1 MALNPANDK
10 ERRMSKT
17 QPKKK
22 MSAKN
27 IGAAFLMALLALS
40 LLGFGVEGFGGRT
53 QNVATVGDRNITANE
68 YARALQNEMRA
79 LQSQFGQAVTM
90 EQARL
95 FGLDQMVLEQLVT
108 GAVLDSE
115 AARMGLSAGDVTV
128 QREILQIGAFQG
140 LDGQIDREAYRFAL
154 QNAGMNEGEF
164 ETSIRED
171 VARSILQLAIT
182 SGASAPD
189 SIVSPLLAFQAQT
202 RSISVATLTES
213 NLATPIEEPDQ
224 AALQAFFDANQD
236 RYMLPE
242 GKRIAYAFVT
252 PDMLIDTLD
261 VDEGILRDAF
271 EARRAQFSQPE
282 RRLVERLV
290 FPDMES
296 AEEARARLDAGD
308 VTFEALVA
316 ERGLELEDTDMGD
329 VSREQLGQA
338 ADMVFALSTPGIAGP
353 AQTSLGPAIFRMN
366 AILAA
371 QETAFEDVREEL
383 RAEQLSDMARRILSD
398 DFDLY
403 EDLLAGGATVEQ
415 LAAETD
421 MQSGEI
427 DWRPGKTEGIAA
439 YERFRDAAEAVNEG
453 DFAEI
458 GVLDDGGLFA
468 VEFVERLPAAP
479 SPLDDI
485 REQVVTDWRNA
496 QVLEALRV
504 QAIAVEVALQSDAE
518 DAELPVAP
526 TRFEGIRRTDFLPD
540 LPRDLVGEVFEMAE
554 GETRMI
560 EGSGRIHVVKLH
572 AIEAPDTML
581 EDVAD
586 LRGALQRQIEQS
598 LAQDLFGYFAGALR
612 QSTPIQI
619 NQQMITAVQESF

>member
-1 MALNPANDK
+1 
-10 ERRMSKT
+10 MSKT

-95 FGLDQMVLEQLVT
+95 FGLDQMVIEQLVT

-171 VARSILQLAIT
+171 VARSLLQLAIT

-189 SIVSPLLAFQAQT
+189 SIVSPILTFQAQT
-202 RSISVATLTES
+202 RAVSVATLTES
-213 NLATPIEEPDQ
+213 NLPSPVDAPDQ
-224 AALQAFFDANQD
+224 AALQAFYDANQD
-236 RYMLPE
+236 QYMQPE

-261 VDEGILRDAF
+261 VDENILRDAF
-271 EARRAQFSQPE
+271 EARRSQFSQPE

-290 FPDMES
+290 FQDMDS
-296 AEEARARLDAGD
+296 AEEARQRIDRAEA
-308 VTFEALVA
+308 TFESLVA
-316 ERGLELEDTDMGD
+316 ERGLDLEDTDMGD
-329 VSREQLGQA
+329 VSRDQLGAA
-338 ADMVFALSTPGIAGP
+338 ADVVFALDSPGIAGP
-353 AQTSLGPAIFRMN
+353 VQTSLGPAIFRMN

-371 QETAFEDVREEL
+371 QETSFEDVREEL
-383 RAEQLSDMARRILSD
+383 RAEQLSDMARRVLSD

-403 EDLLAGGATVEQ
+403 EDLLAGGATVAQ

-427 DWRPGKTEGIAA
+427 DWRPGMSDGIAA
-439 YERFRDAAEAVNEG
+439 YERFRDAAEAVSEG

-458 GVLDDGGLFA
+458 VVLDDGGLFA
-468 VEFVERLPAAP
+468 LEFVERLPAAP
-479 SPLDDI
+479 SPLEDI
-485 REQVVTDWRNA
+485 REQVTTDWRNA

-504 QAIAVEVALQSDAE
+504 QAIALEVALQSGAQDA
-518 DAELPVAP
+518 DLSVVP

-560 EGSGRIHVVKLH
+560 EGTGRIHVVQLH
-572 AIEAPDTML
+572 SVDAPDTML

-586 LRGALQRQIEQS
+586 LRDALQRQIEQS
-598 LAQDLFGYFAGALR
+598 LAQDLFGYFAAALR

>member
-1 MALNPANDK
+1 
-10 ERRMSKT
+10 MSKT

-95 FGLDQMVLEQLVT
+95 FGLDQMVIEQLVT
-108 GAVLDSE
+108 GAVLDGE

-171 VARSILQLAIT
+171 VARSLLQLAIT

-189 SIVSPLLAFQAQT
+189 SIVSPILTFQAQT
-202 RSISVATLTES
+202 RAVSVATLTES
-213 NLATPIEEPDQ
+213 NLPSPVDAPDQ
-224 AALQAFFDANQD
+224 AALQAFYDANQD
-236 RYMLPE
+236 QYMQPE

-261 VDEGILRDAF
+261 VDENILRDAF
-271 EARRAQFSQPE
+271 EARRSQFSQPE

-290 FPDMES
+290 FPDMDS
-296 AEEARARLDAGD
+296 AEEARQRIDRAEA
-308 VTFEALVA
+308 TFESLVA
-316 ERGLELEDTDMGD
+316 ERGLDLEDTDMGD
-329 VSREQLGQA
+329 VSRDQLGAA
-338 ADMVFALSTPGIAGP
+338 ADVVFALDSPGIAGP
-353 AQTSLGPAIFRMN
+353 VQTSLGPAIFRMN

-371 QETAFEDVREEL
+371 QETSFEDVREEL
-383 RAEQLSDMARRILSD
+383 RAEQLSDMARRVLSD

-403 EDLLAGGATVEQ
+403 EDLLAGGATVAQ

-427 DWRPGKTEGIAA
+427 DWRPGMSDGIAA
-439 YERFRDAAEAVNEG
+439 YERFRDAAEAVSEG

-458 GVLDDGGLFA
+458 VVLDDGGLFA
-468 VEFVERLPAAP
+468 LEFVERLPAAP
-479 SPLDDI
+479 SPLEDI
-485 REQVVTDWRNA
+485 REQVTTDWRNA

-504 QAIAVEVALQSDAE
+504 QAIALEVALQSGAQDA
-518 DAELPVAP
+518 DLSVVP

-560 EGSGRIHVVKLH
+560 EGTGRIHVVQLH
-572 AIEAPDTML
+572 SVDAPDTML
-581 EDVAD
+581 EDVAN
-586 LRGALQRQIEQS
+586 LRDALQRQIEQS
-598 LAQDLFGYFAGALR
+598 LAQDLFGYFAAALR

>member
-1 MALNPANDK
+1 MT
-10 ERRMSKT
+10 KT

-53 QNVATVGDRNITANE
+53 QNVATVGDRNISANE

-79 LQSQFGQAVTM
+79 LQSQFGQTVTM

-95 FGLDQMVLEQLVT
+95 FGLDQMVMEQLVT

-202 RSISVATLTES
+202 RSISVATLTEA
-213 NLATPIEEPDQ
+213 NLPTPIEEPDQ
-224 AALQAFFDANQD
+224 AVLQAFFDANQD

-252 PDMLIDTLD
+252 PDMLIDTLE
-261 VDEGILRDAF
+261 VDEAILRDAF
-271 EARRAQFSQPE
+271 EARRAQFFQPE

-290 FPDMES
+290 FPDMDS
-296 AEEARARLDAGD
+296 AEEARQRLDAGEA
-308 VTFEALVA
+308 TFEALVA

-338 ADMVFALSTPGIAGP
+338 AEMVFSLNTPGIAGP

-383 RAEQLSDMARRILSD
+383 RAEQLSDMARRVLSD

-403 EDLLAGGATVEQ
+403 EDLLAGGAMVEQ

-421 MQSGEI
+421 MQAGEI
-427 DWRPGKTEGIAA
+427 DWRPGTTEGIAA
-439 YERFRDAAEAVNEG
+439 YERFRDAAETVNEG

-468 VEFVERLPAAP
+468 VEFLERLPAAP
-479 SPLDDI
+479 SPLEDI
-485 REQVVTDWRNA
+485 REEVITDWRNA

-504 QAIAVEVALQSDAE
+504 QAIAVEMALQSDTQ
-518 DAELPVAP
+518 DADLPVAP

-540 LPRDLVGEVFEMAE
+540 LSRDLVGEVFEMAE

-560 EGSGRIHVVKLH
+560 EGTGRIHVVKLH

-586 LRGALQRQIEQS
+586 LRDALQRQIEQS

-619 NQQMITAVQESF
+619 NQQMIAAVQESF